1 LVLRGPHRLAVIKL
15 NRVLMSAQN
24 NVVKKMVVP
33 QPTLPADLGTVKAKL
48 EAGAYASP
56 KEVWRDLRRGAVQV
70 ECSWTHIA

>member
-1 LVLRGPHRLAVIKL
+1 
-15 NRVLMSAQN
+15 M
-24 NVVKKMVVP
+24 KKMVVP